1 MGRKDRYQTRLDADH
16 AERVDQ
22 YRDDH
27 DLTQAEAV
35 RRLILTGL
43 DVEEGNATV
52 PADEIRR
59 DLDELRDEL
68 ADNHDDEDDD
78 RDDGPQVA
86 VYRQMGGKRLGSL
99 GIAAGVVGILL
110 LDVSSTG
117 PVTVAAAVSALLL
130 GVLAV
135 LGVSLILYGL
145 WPVLNRTGSAE
156 NREKPGVSRP
166 DGAD

>member
-43 DVEEGNATV
+43 DIEDGTATV

-68 ADNHDDEDDD
+68 TDDEDDD
-78 RDDGPQVA
+78 RDDDPQVA
-86 VYRQMGGKRLGSL
+86 VYRQMGAKRIGSL
-99 GIAAGVVGILL
+99 GIAVGVVGILL
-110 LDVSSTG
+110 LEVSSTG

-135 LGVSLILYGL
+135 LGVGLILYGL
-145 WPVLNRTGSAE
+145 WPVLDRTGSAE
-156 NREKPGVSRP
+156 NRDKSGVSRP

>member
-43 DVEEGNATV
+43 DIEDGTATV

-68 ADNHDDEDDD
+68 TDDRDDD
-78 RDDGPQVA
+78 RDDGTVT
-86 VYRQMGGKRLGSL
+86 VYGQMAGKRLGSL
-99 GIAAGVVGILL
+99 GIAVGVVGILL
-110 LDVSSTG
+110 LEVSSTG

-135 LGVSLILYGL
+135 LGVGLILYGL
-145 WPVLNRTGSAE
+145 WPVLDRTGSAE
-156 NREKPGVSRP
+156 NRDKSGVSRP

>member
-1 MGRKDRYQTRLDADH
+1 MARQQVNTRLDPDH
-16 AERVDQ
+16 AERVEQ
-22 YRDDH
+22 YATDH
-27 DLTQAEAV
+27 DVTKAEAA

-43 DVEEGNATV
+43 DVEEGTATV

-59 DLDELRDEL
+59 DLDKLRDEL
-68 ADNHDDEDDD
+68 ADDHDDHDDD
-78 RDDGPQVA
+78 RDDGPPVT
-86 VYRQMGGKRLGSL
+86 VYGQMGGKRLGSL

-117 PVTVAAAVSALLL
+117 PVTVAAVLSALLL

-145 WPVLNRTGSAE
+145 WPILDRTGSAAD
-156 NREKPGVSRP
+156 RGKSGVSRP

>member
-43 DVEEGNATV
+43 DIEDGTATV

-68 ADNHDDEDDD
+68 TDDRDDD
-78 RDDGPQVA
+78 RDDGTVT
-86 VYRQMGGKRLGSL
+86 VYGQMGGKRLGSL
-99 GIAAGVVGILL
+99 GIAVGVVGILL
-110 LDVSSTG
+110 LEVSSTG

-135 LGVSLILYGL
+135 LGVGLILYGL
-145 WPVLNRTGSAE
+145 WPVLDRTGSAE
-156 NREKPGVSRP
+156 NRDKSGVSRP